1 VAELIPIEV
10 LFGNP
15 ERLAAQISPD
25 GKRLAFIAPRDDV
38 LNVWVGDI
46 GEDDYRPVT
55 KDADRGIRFYRWAF
69 DNRHILYIQDSG
81 GDENW
86 HLHRVDVASGEVVDL
101 TPFDG
106 VQTQIVAL
114 NKEFPDEVLIALNK
128 DDVRL
133 HDAYH
138 LDLRT
143 GALEMVAKNPGTVRS
158 WIADRRLRVR
168 AAHAAAEDGGADLL
182 VRKDPDSGWEK
193 LLSWSPEEALNSGP
207 FGFTKDGASIY
218 LRDSRASNA
227 SRLVKVDVA
236 GAQLE
241 VVAEDPIYDITFP
254 LLHPDTYEVQA
265 VAFARE
271 RLEWTVLD
279 DSIRDDFDRIA
290 KLHHGDHLVVGR
302 DAADRRWVIQFVAPD
317 APTAY
322 YVLDR
327 PSGDSS
333 FLFHERPRL
342 NAYELAPSE
351 PFSVTARDG
360 LLLHGYITFPP
371 GGNDERLPTVLYV
384 HGGPWG
390 RDLWWFDPVVQWLA
404 NRGYLMVQVNFRGST
419 GYGKEFVNA
428 GDREWAGK
436 MHDDLIDAVRW
447 AVDAGHADA
456 ERVAIMGGSY
466 GGYAALVG
474 ATFTPDVFCCAIDAC
489 GPSNLVTFV
498 KTTPPY
504 WKNFMPTFHRRVGHP
519 DRDEEFLWSRS
530 PLARVDE
537 IRIPVLIA
545 QGAND
550 PRVKRAESEQIVNAM
565 RARGIPCEYIEF
577 GDEGHGFTKPE
588 NAMEFASTAETFLS
602 KHLRDRSR

>member
-1 VAELIPIEV
+1 MLLDIPERARRAKESFKGAGVAELIPIEV

-15 ERLAAQISPD
+15 ERVAPQVSPD
-25 GKRLAFIAPRDDV
+25 GRRLAFIAPRDDV
-38 LNVWVGDI
+38 LNVWVGEV
-46 GEDDYRPVT
+46 GEDAYRPVT
-55 KDADRGIRFYRWAF
+55 KDTDRGIRFCRWAF

-106 VQTQIVAL
+106 VQTQFVAL
-114 NKEFPDEVLIALNK
+114 NKDFPDELLIALNK
-128 DDVRL
+128 DDRRL

-143 GALEMVAKNPGTVRS
+143 GALDLVAKNPGTVLS

-168 AAHAAAEDGGADLL
+168 AAHAAAEDGGFDLL
-182 VRKDPDSGWEK
+182 VRNGSDSGWEK
-193 LLSWSPEEALNSGP
+193 LLSWTPEEALNSGP
-207 FGFTKDGASIY
+207 LGFTKDGGSIY

-241 VVAEDPIYDITFP
+241 VVAEDPIYDVTFP
-254 LLHPDTYEVQA
+254 LFHPDTYEVQA
-265 VAFARE
+265 VAFAGE

-279 DSIRDDFDRIA
+279 DSVRDDFDRIE

-302 DAADRRWVIQFVAPD
+302 DAADRAWVVQFVAPD

-322 YVLDR
+322 YILDR
-327 PSGDSS
+327 RRGDSS

-342 NAYELAPSE
+342 NAYELAPTK

-360 LLLHGYITFPP
+360 LVLHGYITFPP

-390 RDLWWFDPVVQWLA
+390 RDLWWFDSVVQWLA
-404 NRGYLMVQVNFRGST
+404 NRGYLVVQVNFRGST

-436 MHDDLIDAVRW
+436 MHDDLIDTVRW

-474 ATFTPDVFCCAIDAC
+474 ATFTPDVFCCAIDVC
-489 GPSNLVTFV
+489 GPSNLVTLV

-504 WKNFMPTFHRRVGHP
+504 WKNAMPTFYRRVGHP
-519 DRDEEFLWSRS
+519 ERDEEFL
-530 PLARVDE
+530 
-537 IRIPVLIA
+537 
-545 QGAND
+545 
-550 PRVKRAESEQIVNAM
+550 
-565 RARGIPCEYIEF
+565 
-577 GDEGHGFTKPE
+577 
-588 NAMEFASTAETFLS
+588 
-602 KHLRDRSR
+602 